1 MGFEGFLN
9 DEKTVETPT
18 KETNGSSL
26 FGAEKFVFL
35 NNGRKDVWIFASAQE
50 KDQSLVFIPNLKK
63 QDNDSDESIN
73 SLFTLPEFLNTN
85 LYRSVLFDASK
96 FYCGSSA
103 HSLDGWIPNVQLNQD
118 ISYKIIT
125 GLIEMDSHLFLS
137 KIIVHLFG
145 LLSMD
150 KINEMWKNPNTSLAI
165 VQSFLKSDTNN
176 VQVLERCMK
185 KIILIPSD
193 CSLQI
198 LNHLLESYFKGLG
211 IELDASK
218 FDHDESVK
226 QIENFCLTPLSEISD
241 SLFQQIYCLQGNS
254 FVTAGILLFVL
265 LFKEQ
270 NYSSVDMTVLQTCWM
285 TDKIMKNNSHL
296 ISLWSML
303 KIKLSYACKQMS
315 DVIICPLFQIIDK
328 DNDDPFQTAFALDE
342 KVVQCL
348 EVVFKNKEALI
359 PSWQFFWKLV
369 HLSPTL
375 QVNAV
380 SLITSTTLYCAEAMK
395 INDIEAKIVSALS
408 YRDSHII
415 PYIMSESVLD
425 LFEKGYDR
433 LGLFLCNREERF
445 FQQLEN
451 RKDLVETV
459 LVTLCRFTNKPMEKC
474 GNFIK
479 KLAHIISSPD
489 STQPQSTNTHN
500 TQNENIVVHIES
512 GEDVVVEE
520 EDNETQTTPTF
531 QSSNPFNA
539 FSSFAV
545 PSQNSRKWPQFV
557 PNSQTHHVVQQSQP
571 LSTKSRRGTQTNSL
585 LDRIMNHPK
594 QPKSM
599 HWLPY
604 PTPGSN
610 KPFFDS
616 VSPYTH
622 SPKHAFSFSPNF
634 E

>member
-1 MGFEGFLN
+1 M
-9 DEKTVETPT
+9 
-18 KETNGSSL
+18 
-26 FGAEKFVFL
+26 
-35 NNGRKDVWIFASAQE
+35 
-50 KDQSLVFIPNLKK
+50 
-63 QDNDSDESIN
+63 
-73 SLFTLPEFLNTN
+73 
-85 LYRSVLFDASK
+85 
-96 FYCGSSA
+96 
-103 HSLDGWIPNVQLNQD
+103 
-118 ISYKIIT
+118 
-125 GLIEMDSHLFLS
+125 GLIELDSQIFLS
-137 KIIVHLFG
+137 KIIVHLFA

-150 KINEMWKNPNTSLAI
+150 KINEMWKDADKSSVI
-165 VQSFLKSDTNN
+165 VQSFLNSDTFN
-176 VQVLERCMK
+176 VQVLDRCMK
-185 KIILIPSD
+185 KIILIPND

-198 LNHLLESYFKGLG
+198 LNHLLECYCKSLG
-211 IELDASK
+211 IDLNVSK
-218 FDHDESVK
+218 FSHDQSMK
-226 QIENFCLTPLSEISD
+226 QIEDFCLSPLAKINDE
-241 SLFQQIYCLQGNS
+241 LFQNIYCLQGNS
-254 FVTAGILLFVL
+254 FVTAGMMLFVF

-270 NYSSVDMTVLQTCWM
+270 NYSSVDMTVLQACWM
-285 TDKIMKNNSHL
+285 TDRIMKNNSHL
-296 ISLWSML
+296 IPLWSML
-303 KIKLSYACKQMS
+303 KIRLTYACRQMS

-348 EVVFKNKEALI
+348 EVVFKQRDALI

-369 HLSPTL
+369 HLSSTI

-380 SLITSTTLYCAEAMK
+380 SLIISTTLYCAEAMK
-395 INDIEAKIVSALS
+395 TNDIEAKVVSALS

-415 PYIMSESVLD
+415 PYIMSESVID

-445 FQQLEN
+445 FQQLQT

-459 LVTLCRFTNKPMEKC
+459 LVTLCRFTNKPMERC

-489 STQPQSTNTHN
+489 EPQPQSRNSHN
-500 TQNENIVVHIES
+500 DNIFVHIES

-520 EDNETQTTPTF
+520 DDQDQQSF
-531 QSSNPFNA
+531 RSSNPMNSMNSFNG

-545 PSQNSRKWPQFV
+545 PSQNSRKIPQFV
-557 PNSQTHHVVQQSQP
+557 PNSQPQSMV
-571 LSTKSRRGTQTNSL
+571 TKSRRGTQTNSL

-594 QPKSM
+594 QQKSL

-604 PTPGSN
+604 PSPGSN
-610 KPFFDS
+610 RPFFDS